1 MPSNSRYIV
10 MTDQERADMTDKIC
24 LITGATDGIGRVTA
38 RELGKLGWTLIL
50 VSRNAQKGEQVAR
63 DLRAECGNEDIVFK
77 QADLSLQQD
86 VRRVAQDVAET
97 YDRLDVLI
105 NNAGAIFWKPQKTAE
120 GIEKTFALNHLN
132 YFLLTNLLLDRL
144 RAAPSARIV
153 NVASIAH
160 VGAEID
166 FDDLECTKA
175 YKTFRKGWT
184 AYQRSKLANIM
195 FTAAL
200 ARRLEGSG
208 VTANSLHPGFVRSR
222 FGKDNGG
229 WFALML
235 GIGMRF
241 GAIAVEKGAETPIYL
256 ASSDAVAGV
265 SGRYFADCGE
275 RKPKVPARYKAEQER
290 LWELSET
297 MTRQSA

>member
-1 MPSNSRYIV
+1 
-10 MTDQERADMTDKIC
+10 MTKIFC

-38 RELGKLGWTLIL
+38 RELGKLGWTLVL
-50 VSRNAQKGEQVAR
+50 VSRNAQKGERVAR
-63 DLRAECGNEDIVFK
+63 ELRSECRNEEIFFK

-86 VRRVAQDVAET
+86 VRRVAREFAEA

-105 NNAGAIFWKPQKTAE
+105 NNAGAIFWKSQKTAE

-144 RAAPSARIV
+144 SASQSARIV

-160 VGAEID
+160 IGATMD
-166 FDDLECTKA
+166 FDDLECAKA
-175 YKTFRKGWT
+175 YKNFRGGWT

-200 ARRLEGSG
+200 ARRLEGSNI
-208 VTANSLHPGFVRSR
+208 TANSLHPGFVRTR

-241 GAIAVEKGAETPIYL
+241 GAITVEKGAETPIYL
-256 ASSDAVAGV
+256 ASSDDVAGV
-265 SGRYFADCGE
+265 SGKYFAYCSE
-275 RKPKVPARYKAEQER
+275 HQPKAPARDEAGQEW
-290 LWELSET
+290 LWEVSEA
-297 MTRQSA
+297 MTRQSQ